1 MFNGNNGELD
11 ILSLIGILLGYS
23 NLLENRQQSAQN
35 DIQKH
40 NQQQAKQIL
49 DDLHKHFAK
58 QNELLYYQNDLLHK
72 ILNLLK
78 GENKDGL

>member
-11 ILSLIGILLGYS
+11 ILSLIGVLLGYS
-23 NLLENRQQSAQN
+23 NLIENRQQSAHN

-40 NQQQAKQIL
+40 NNEQEKHIL
-49 DDLHKHFAK
+49 EDLHKEFSR
-58 QNELLYYQNDLLHK
+58 QNDLLYYQNDLLHQ

-78 GENKDGL
+78 GEK

>member
-11 ILSLIGILLGYS
+11 ILSLIGVLLGYS
-23 NLLENRQQSAQN
+23 NLIENRQQSAHN

-40 NQQQAKQIL
+40 NNEQEKHIL
-49 DDLHKHFAK
+49 EDLHKEFSM
-58 QNELLYYQNDLLHK
+58 QNDLLYYQNELLHQ

-78 GENKDGL
+78 GEK